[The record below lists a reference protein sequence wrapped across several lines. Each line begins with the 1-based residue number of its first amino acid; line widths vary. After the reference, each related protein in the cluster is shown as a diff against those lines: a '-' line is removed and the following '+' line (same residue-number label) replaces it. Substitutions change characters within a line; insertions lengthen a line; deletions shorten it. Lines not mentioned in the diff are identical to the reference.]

1 MLQAVCCSTPK
12 DRSNSWLPGKN
23 LEDEIFFPKTCDY
36 NSRKRLPKPPLDRMS
51 ECLEKKKETPNLS
64 KTTQITIRNGFA
76 GLKRILQIRHKLM
89 MRNRR

>member
-1 MLQAVCCSTPK
+1 MAS
-12 DRSNSWLPGKN
+12 REN
-23 LEDEIFFPKTCDY
+23 LEDEIFFPKTCEY

-51 ECLEKKKETPNLS
+51 ECLKKKKETPNLS

>member
-1 MLQAVCCSTPK
+1 MAS
-12 DRSNSWLPGKN
+12 REN

-36 NSRKRLPKPPLDRMS
+36 NSRKRLPKPP
-51 ECLEKKKETPNLS
+51 